1 MVVTTDYTCFAL
13 IFNML
18 VSGDRSVGSLA
29 FYTVFLLFVDLNLK
43 EIYLLFD

>member
-18 VSGDRSVGSLA
+18 VSGDSSVGSFA
-29 FYTVFLLFVDLNLK
+29 IYTVLLPLV
-43 EIYLLFD
+43 